1 MLEVAGDALDGLE
14 RGGLAIGGLG
24 REHAALQ

>member
-14 RGGLAIGGLG
+14 RGRLVVGGLG